1 MTRNNNTPYSRNDYD
16 SATAS
21 RIEREVIILEDD
33 KEAQDEE
40 LHDEDREEESE
51 EESDEELYDDG
62 YDEAEEEEI
71 RRKREKPW
79 MIITTGSILTDG
91 TLPYYRYFIAI
102 AVMCF
107 VSIFLTFMSLNADR
121 EFRKREKYAST
132 LHERA
137 VLKEE
142 ERYSLSTKSA
152 VVKRLK
158 ENGIELTDLSKESR
172 LIEK

>member
-40 LHDEDREEESE
+40 LYDEDRE

-62 YDEAEEEEI
+62 YDEAEEEI